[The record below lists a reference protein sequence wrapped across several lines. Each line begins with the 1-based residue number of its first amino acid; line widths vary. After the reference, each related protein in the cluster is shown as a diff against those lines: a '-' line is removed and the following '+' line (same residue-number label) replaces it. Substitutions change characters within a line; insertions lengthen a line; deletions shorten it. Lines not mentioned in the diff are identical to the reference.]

1 MLIQNN
7 DIFSIGSFTGT
18 HDKLPVGTY
27 RLRQNIKTNEY
38 YLVQTE
44 DFVLPHKLYGEFKD
58 IDRILT
64 SFHNTTKNL
73 AALLVGIK
81 GSGKSISAKKLCI
94 DSGLPVIII
103 DAGYD
108 DVELISFLS
117 SPELGSCVVFID
129 EYEKLYSEPRN
140 VDETIMLQI
149 LDGACNSHHLFLLTV
164 NDMGSFNK
172 NLINRPSR
180 IFYRKTYDGLNENLI
195 NEVLE
200 AELIN
205 KNWMNEMK
213 EVLGRFSDVTFDI
226 LMSLLREVNLY
237 DESPLE
243 CAKLMNFSPDSVFV
257 DVVQIHTDGSRRQC
271 TSTTLF
277 GGGHC
282 VELCT
287 YRTSAKDSDYDWT
300 YFKIEDIK
308 RISPTSWE
316 LKDEEGHH
324 FVFTK
329 ASKYKFLF

>member
-7 DIFSIGSFTGT
+7 DIFQIGSFTGT
-18 HDKLPVGTY
+18 HNKLPVGTY
-27 RLRQNIKTNEY
+27 RLRQNPKTDEY
-38 YLVQTE
+38 FLVQTE
-44 DFVLPHKLYGEFKD
+44 DFILPHKLYGEFKD

-117 SPELGSCVVFID
+117 SPELGSCVIFID

-180 IFYRKTYDGLNENLI
+180 IFYRKTYDGLPEDLI

-205 KNWMNEMK
+205 KKWLKEMK
-213 EVLGRFSDVTFDI
+213 DVLGRFADVTFDI
-226 LMSLLREVNLY
+226 LMSLIREVNLY

-243 CAKLMNFSPDSVFV
+243 CAKLMNFSPDSVYV
-257 DVVQIHTDGSRRQC
+257 DVVQIHADGVRRQC
-271 TSTTLF
+271 SCITLF
-277 GGGHC
+277 GNGDL

-287 YRTSAKDSDYDWT
+287 YRTSEKESDYDWK
-300 YFKIEDIK
+300 YYKIELIK

-316 LKDEEGHH
+316 LKDEDGIH
-324 FVFTK
+324 FIFTK